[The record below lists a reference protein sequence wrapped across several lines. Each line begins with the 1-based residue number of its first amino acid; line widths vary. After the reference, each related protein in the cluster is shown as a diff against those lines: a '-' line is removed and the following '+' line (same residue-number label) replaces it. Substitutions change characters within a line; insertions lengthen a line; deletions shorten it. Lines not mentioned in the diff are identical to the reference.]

1 MALSPGT
8 KLGPYEILSAAGAGG
23 MGEVY
28 RSRDTRLDR
37 IVAIKVLPE
46 NLVSNSEL
54 KQRFEREAR
63 AISQLQHPHI
73 CVLYDVGSQN
83 GSGYLVMEYLEGET
97 LGDRLRRG
105 PLPLEQLLKIGI
117 EIADALDKAHQCGIV
132 HRDLKPANIMLTKSG
147 AKLMDFGLAR
157 SLSVGAAASAAHES
171 LRDPAPT
178 VTVSEAAAPLT
189 GRGTVL
195 GTLNY
200 MSPEQIEGKEAD
212 TRSDI
217 FAFGCVLYEMATG
230 KRAFEGK
237 SHISVASAILE
248 TDPLPITKLQPASP
262 PALDVLIRTCLTKDP
277 DERFASAHDLKLQL
291 QCIRKLPAA
300 TPTARALPLH
310 RNVWTIAAL
319 AVAALVV
326 VAAIVFGLMY
336 WDQTSQP
343 HAPLRSY
350 ILPPDKVAFS
360 LVDSAISPDG
370 TRVAFSGYHTGG
382 NNPRENSL
390 NQQFDQTAKGSSS
403 YSLWIRSLDSLTAK
417 EISGTQNAS
426 WPFWSPDGRY
436 LGFWAGGKL
445 KKVDLLGGAVE
456 TICDSVNFRGGTWNR
471 DGTIL
476 FSPFAEL
483 QRVSSTGGTP
493 QTVLKLSP
501 NERLYRWPWFLPD
514 GRHFLFYLQARD
526 EKATGIYV
534 GSLDSTERRFLLST
548 DDHAVFSSG
557 YLFFAR
563 EQTLQAQ
570 PFDLRELMFKG
581 SPLVVAE
588 GLVGTNAGLHHAQ
601 FSVSETASVAYFP
614 GPQGEGWP
622 MVLLD
627 RSGKEVG
634 RVAELATYFRPRFS
648 PDGKRVA
655 VSFGDAQ
662 GRQQD
667 IWIIDLARGTR
678 TRLTFEGG
686 YSPVWSLDGST
697 VYYVSQTRSSGI
709 HIYARASNG
718 TGSEQLVLEN
728 EVGRVPTLDIS
739 RDGRFLLYR
748 GLGVSTSDG
757 GIWALPLFGDR
768 KPFPFIRPGFESLK
782 AVFSPD
788 GKFVSYISN
797 EIGGVPQLYITT
809 FPQADAK
816 WQVSTNGA
824 SHAVWRPDGKELY
837 YRGPREMMAVEI
849 HQAGNAVEL
858 GKSRVLF
865 PLEPPREAELAQF
878 DLAPDGSRFILPLS
892 PPADSSHPMVLITNW
907 RAEQKK

>member
-1 MALSPGT
+1 MALPPGT

-37 IVAIKVLPE
+37 IVAIKVLPQD
-46 NLVSNSEL
+46 LVSNSEL

-97 LGDRLRRG
+97 LADRLRRG
-105 PLPLEQLLKIGI
+105 PLPLDQLLKIGT
-117 EIADALDKAHQCGIV
+117 EIADALDKAHQCGII
-132 HRDLKPANIMLTKSG
+132 HRDLKPANIMLTRSG

-157 SLSVGAAASAAHES
+157 TLSFGTAAAAANDS

-248 TDPLPITKLQPASP
+248 TDPQPITKLQPTAP
-262 PALDVLIRTCLTKDP
+262 PALDAMIRTCLAKDP
-277 DERFASAHDLKLQL
+277 EDRFASAHDLKLQL
-291 QCIRKLPAA
+291 QCIRNLPATIP
-300 TPTARALPLH
+300 TPVPALPLR

-319 AVAALVV
+319 AVAALAIA
-326 VAAIVFGLMY
+326 AAIVFGMLY
-336 WDQTSQP
+336 WDELSQP
-343 HAPLRSY
+343 KLAVRSN
-350 ILPPDKVAFS
+350 ILPPDKVVFTA
-360 LVDSAISPDG
+360 DSAISPDG
-370 TRVAFSGYHTGG
+370 TRVAFSGYRT
-382 NNPRENSL
+382 
-390 NQQFDQTAKGSSS
+390 DGSSS
-403 YSLWIRSLDSLTAK
+403 YSLWIRSLDSLSAK
-417 EISGTQNAS
+417 EIPGTQNAS
-426 WPFWSPDGRY
+426 WPFWSPDGHY
-436 LGFWAGGKL
+436 LGFWSDGKL
-445 KKVDLLGGAVE
+445 KKFDVRGGAVE
-456 TICDSVNFRGGTWNR
+456 IICDSVAFRGGTWNR

-526 EKATGIYV
+526 QNATGIYV
-534 GSLDSTERRFLLST
+534 GSLDSTERRFLVST
-548 DDHAVFSSG
+548 DNHAVFSSG

-570 PFDLRELMFKG
+570 PFDLRELRLKG
-581 SPLVVAE
+581 SALVVAE
-588 GLVGTNAGLHHAQ
+588 GMGINPGLHHAQ
-601 FSVSETASVAYFP
+601 FSVSESGSVAYFP
-614 GPQGEGWP
+614 GQRGEGWP

-627 RSGKEVG
+627 RNGKQVG
-634 RVAELATYFRPRFS
+634 SVSEIATYFRPRFS
-648 PDGKRVA
+648 PNGKRVA
-655 VSFGDAQ
+655 VAFQDAH

-678 TRLTFEGG
+678 SRLTFEGAQN
-686 YSPVWSLDGST
+686 PVWSPDAST
-697 VYYVSQTRSSGI
+697 VYYSSFGRSSGVQL
-709 HIYARASNG
+709 YARASNG
-718 TGSEQLVLEN
+718 AGSERLVLQN
-728 EVGRVPTLDIS
+728 DNAVVFPTDVS
-739 RDGRFLLYR
+739 RDGRFLLYQFGAVPR
-748 GLGVSTSDG
+748 YGE
-757 GIWALPLFGDR
+757 IWALPLFGDR
-768 KPFPFIRPGFESLK
+768 KPFPVIRSAFETRN
-782 AVFSPD
+782 AMFSPD

-797 EIGGVPQLYITT
+797 ESGVPQLYITT
-809 FPQADAK
+809 FPEAGAK
-816 WQVSTNGA
+816 WQVSTNDA
-824 SHAVWRPDGKELY
+824 THAVWRPDGKELY
-837 YRGPREMMAVEI
+837 YRSSREMIAVEI

-858 GKSRVLF
+858 GRSKVLF
-865 PLEPPREAELAQF
+865 PLEPPIELNNGNF

-892 PPADSSHPMVLITNW
+892 RSSDSSRPMVLITKW
-907 RAEQKK
+907 RAEPKK

>member
-37 IVAIKVLPE
+37 IVAIKVLPQD
-46 NLVSNSEL
+46 LVSNSEL

-97 LGDRLRRG
+97 LADRLRKG
-105 PLPLEQLLKIGI
+105 PLPLDQLLKIGI

-157 SLSVGAAASAAHES
+157 TLSFSAAASTTQES
-171 LRDPAPT
+171 LSSLAAPT
-178 VTVSEAAAPLT
+178 VTGATSPLT

-248 TDPLPITKLQPASP
+248 TDPVPITKLQPASP
-262 PALDVLIRTCLTKDP
+262 PALDAMIRTCLAKDP
-277 DERFASAHDLKLQL
+277 EERFASAHDLKLQL
-291 QCIRKLPAA
+291 QCIRNLPATIP
-300 TPTARALPLH
+300 TPVPALPLR

-319 AVAALVV
+319 AVAAFAIA
-326 VAAIVFGLMY
+326 AAIGFGVLY
-336 WDQTSQP
+336 WDELSQP
-343 HAPLRSY
+343 KPEVRSH
-350 ILPPDKVAFS
+350 ILPPDKVVFS
-360 LVDSAISPDG
+360 NDSTISPDG
-370 TRVAFSGYHTGG
+370 TRIAFSGYST
-382 NNPRENSL
+382 
-390 NQQFDQTAKGSSS
+390 DGSSS
-403 YSLWIRSLDSLTAK
+403 YSLWIRSLDSLSAK
-417 EISGTQNAS
+417 EIPGTQNAS
-426 WPFWSPDGRY
+426 WPFWSPDGHY
-436 LGFWAGGKL
+436 LGFWSDGKL
-445 KKVDLLGGAVE
+445 KKFDVRGGAVE
-456 TICDSVNFRGGTWNR
+456 IICDSVNFRGGTWNR

-476 FSPFAEL
+476 FSPFAEI

-526 EKATGIYV
+526 QNATGIYV
-534 GSLDSTERRFLLST
+534 GSLDSTERRFLLRT
-548 DDHAVFSSG
+548 DYHAVFSSG

-563 EQTLQAQ
+563 DQTLQAQ
-570 PFDLRELMFKG
+570 AFDLRELRFKG

-588 GLVGTNAGLHHAQ
+588 GMGTNSGLHHAQ
-601 FSVSETASVAYFP
+601 FSVSASGTVAYFP
-614 GPQGEGWP
+614 GPRGEGWP

-627 RSGKEVG
+627 RNGKQVG
-634 RVAELATYFRPRFS
+634 SVSQTATYFHPRFS

-655 VSFGDAQ
+655 VAFQDAR
-662 GRQQD
+662 GRGQD
-667 IWIIDLARGTR
+667 IWIIDLVRGTHN
-678 TRLTFEGG
+678 RLTFEGAQN
-686 YSPVWSLDGST
+686 PVWSPDGNT
-697 VYYVSQTRSSGI
+697 VYYNSARSSGVQ
-709 HIYARASNG
+709 IYARASNG
-718 TGSEQLVLEN
+718 AGSERLVLQN
-728 EVGRVPTLDIS
+728 EVGGVPPLDIS
-739 RDGRFLLYR
+739 RDGRFLLYQ
-748 GLGVSTSDG
+748 LSVSGET
-757 GIWALPLFGDR
+757 WALPLFGDR
-768 KPFPFIRPGFESLK
+768 KPFPFICSSGSESRN
-782 AVFSPD
+782 AAFSPD

-797 EIGGVPQLYITT
+797 ESGVPQLYITT
-809 FPQADAK
+809 FPEADAK

-837 YRGPREMMAVEI
+837 YRGSREMIAVEI
-849 HQAGNAVEL
+849 HEAGNAIEL
-858 GKSRVLF
+858 GRSKVIF
-865 PLEPPREAELAQF
+865 PLEPPREANNAQF
-878 DLAPDGSRFILPLS
+878 DISPDGARFIVPLS
-892 PPADSSHPMVLITNW
+892 ALFDPSRHMVLITNW
-907 RAEQKK
+907 RAESKK